1 MKYLLPSAALLSAAL
16 LAGCGNIQTVKS
28 FSTAYQEPSSGERAR
43 IRIVSDGMVRA
54 VPNSAC
60 VDWRVPNAGVMVSS
74 KKGFADQNNRSLNM
88 PGEPLALGGE
98 GSTVVS
104 EFYVPANEP
113 LTLAYLSNGHT
124 NNGKQVQC
132 RVNKTFTPQSGKDY
146 EARFVVL
153 KSQEEKA
160 FSLFNTSANN
170 NCLSLITT
178 LTADGKPDATPAH
191 LVKLSDAALCHA
203 TDIL

>member
-1 MKYLLPSAALLSAAL
+1 MKFLPSFAALLGASL

-28 FSTAYQEPSSGERAR
+28 FSTAYQEPSDGERAR
-43 IRIVSDGMVRA
+43 VRIISDGMVRA
-54 VPNSAC
+54 VPKSAC

-74 KKGFADQNNRSLNM
+74 KKGFADQNNRTLNM
-88 PGEPLALGGE
+88 PGEPVRLKSE
-98 GSTVVS
+98 GRTVVS

-113 LTLAYLSNGHT
+113 LTFAYLSNGHT

-132 RVNKTFTPQSGKDY
+132 RVNKTFTPQAGKDY

-153 KSQEEKA
+153 KSQDDKA
-160 FSLFNTSANN
+160 FSWFNTSANN
-170 NCLSLITT
+170 SCLSLITT
-178 LTADGKPDATPAH
+178 LTADGMPDVTPAN
-191 LVKLSDAALCHA
+191 LVKPSDAALCHA